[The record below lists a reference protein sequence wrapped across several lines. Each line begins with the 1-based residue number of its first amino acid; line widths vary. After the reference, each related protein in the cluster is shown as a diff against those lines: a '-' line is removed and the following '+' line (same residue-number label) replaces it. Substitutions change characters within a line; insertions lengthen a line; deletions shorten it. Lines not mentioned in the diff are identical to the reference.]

1 MRGDNVEIFSNLTRC
16 AHADCADTN
25 LFLANDY
32 RDAVTNRTAATNTT
46 QSFLKDEFETL
57 VGALSTFSSPI
68 ETITILL
75 GTAVS
80 HETIDNAHSIY
91 LSDICTT
98 EVNYFVLKAASQ
110 FNSLFERAASEM
122 SNLLPPGCE
131 SVRIVSVDVFK

>member
-80 HETIDNAHSIY
+80 HETIDNAH
-91 LSDICTT
+91 
-98 EVNYFVLKAASQ
+98 
-110 FNSLFERAASEM
+110 
-122 SNLLPPGCE
+122 
-131 SVRIVSVDVFK
+131 